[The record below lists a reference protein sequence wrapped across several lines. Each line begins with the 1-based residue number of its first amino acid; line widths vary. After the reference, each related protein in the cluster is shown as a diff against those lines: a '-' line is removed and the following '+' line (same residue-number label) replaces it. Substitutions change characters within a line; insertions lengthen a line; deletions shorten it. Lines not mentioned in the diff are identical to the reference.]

1 MGEISWRKKSK
12 EGNLDK
18 IRGGLLGGAVGD
30 ALGYPVEFLSGEE
43 IKSRYGEKGIRDYQL
58 DPGTGMALISDD
70 TQMSLFTAN
79 GILYGDTKRNMS
91 GISAAVNPSVNVALA
106 YQDWYFTQAG
116 TVGRAGDDRV
126 SWLLDIP
133 QLRSR
138 RAPGNTCMAALASGR
153 TGSVRMPINQ
163 SKGCGGVMRVAPL
176 GLHYQMRNR
185 DWLDLEGAEVA
196 AVTHGHSLGYMPAAV
211 LTHIVNVAVYGGCG
225 RGSSLRDAVEE
236 GMETAARLFR
246 DDRYLPQFQELIG
259 RAVSLSENDREDEEN
274 ISRLGEGR
282 TGDEV
287 LAIAV
292 YCSLRYSGDF
302 SRGIIAAVNHG
313 GDSDSTG
320 AVTGNILGSWLGFQA
335 IEEKWKE
342 KLELKDIILEM
353 ADDLCYG
360 CLISPYSDYRDPD
373 WERKYVEFQH

>member
-1 MGEISWRKKSK
+1 MGEISWRKKSR

-43 IKSRYGEKGIRDYQL
+43 IKSRYGEKGIQDYQL
-58 DPGTGMALISDD
+58 DPGTGLALISDD

-246 DDRYLPQFQELIG
+246 DDRYLPRFQELIG

-274 ISRLGEGR
+274 ISRLGEGW
-282 TGDEV
+282 TGDEA

-292 YCSLRYSGDF
+292 YCSLRYPGDF

-373 WERKYVEFQH
+373 WERKYVEFHH

>member
-196 AVTHGHSLGYMPAAV
+196 AVTHGHSLG
-211 LTHIVNVAVYGGCG
+211 
-225 RGSSLRDAVEE
+225 
-236 GMETAARLFR
+236 
-246 DDRYLPQFQELIG
+246 
-259 RAVSLSENDREDEEN
+259 
-274 ISRLGEGR
+274 
-282 TGDEV
+282 
-287 LAIAV
+287 
-292 YCSLRYSGDF
+292 
-302 SRGIIAAVNHG
+302 
-313 GDSDSTG
+313 
-320 AVTGNILGSWLGFQA
+320 
-335 IEEKWKE
+335 
-342 KLELKDIILEM
+342 
-353 ADDLCYG
+353 
-360 CLISPYSDYRDPD
+360 
-373 WERKYVEFQH
+373 